1 MKAKTDHVETAMIA
15 ALIVI
20 FLLQAAMLVWSWI
33 A

>member
-1 MKAKTDHVETAMIA
+1 MKAKSDRLEAVMIA

-20 FLLQAAMLVWSWI
+20 FLLQATMLVQGWI

>member
-1 MKAKTDHVETAMIA
+1 MKAKSDRVEAAMIA

-20 FLLQAAMLVWSWI
+20 FLLQAAMLVQGWI

>member
-1 MKAKTDHVETAMIA
+1 MKAKPDRVEAAMIA

-20 FLLQAAMLVWSWI
+20 FLLQAAMLVQGWI